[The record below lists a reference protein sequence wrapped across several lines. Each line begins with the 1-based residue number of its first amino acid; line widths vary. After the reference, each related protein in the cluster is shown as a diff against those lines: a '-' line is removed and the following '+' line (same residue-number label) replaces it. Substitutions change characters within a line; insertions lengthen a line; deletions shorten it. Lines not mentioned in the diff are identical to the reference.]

1 MDGEAAGESVCLE
14 RASRAAG
21 PLEIW
26 FLRDGACW
34 CDQCWQHQGQFRQ
47 GTINIGPPYLYPGL
61 ISCAQEL
68 RTNVGSRRGHPLGTY
83 TEAVYT
89 AASPILDGQPL
100 LKAQEMGGFCLGST
114 VVLVF
119 EAPQDFNFF
128 VKNGQKV
135 KVGEALGEV
144 APLSEESKK
153 DR

>member
-1 MDGEAAGESVCLE
+1 M
-14 RASRAAG
+14 
-21 PLEIW
+21 
-26 FLRDGACW
+26 
-34 CDQCWQHQGQFRQ
+34 
-47 GTINIGPPYLYPGL
+47 
-61 ISCAQEL
+61 QEL

-144 APLSEESKK
+144 APLGEESKK